1 MEVSVRVKVSEG
13 ATAYVYL
20 IDMDDTSREST
31 LSIGRRISYWYD
43 KDGNVCKVD
52 PTSDDF
58 VKKTDVVLELQ
69 SNGLYTAKG
78 LEGYYANLQ
87 AYPQYVAD
95 ATERLTNGKDLLV
108 AEGGVEYA
116 YTNAWNGVGLDGV
129 AFYYADG
136 KYYADPAKTIEVKD
150 FSEVE
155 GLTPRYEAVADKNL
169 MVSVGN
175 TNGEWKTV
183 TFYLGVNIDFKKNFR
198 LEVWSGSRDGEKKNP
213 AGSYVMFDT
222 CSTSTLSDA
231 TFNTLAQDAFDY
243 LLETKTDK
251 DGKLFADE
259 DALKE
264 ELKKDGTL
272 MYNAYSFY
280 DDAKFLRY
288 NKDWDENE
296 VGNLY
301 DDYDSTAATYAET
314 LSYLCYENSQY
325 NLIKVFANFTQN
337 EKNVPVDV
345 DPEDNTNDS
354 TTEEDETTGDETN
367 WGLLFSSL
375 AVAGVL
381 VAVLVIIGV
390 RKAIKWS
397 KKKAAALAKPRR
409 KFAKAKKTEA
419 KNADAEA
426 TEENE

>member
-1 MEVSVRVKVSEG
+1 
-13 ATAYVYL
+13 
-20 IDMDDTSREST
+20 
-31 LSIGRRISYWYD
+31 
-43 KDGNVCKVD
+43 
-52 PTSDDF
+52 
-58 VKKTDVVLELQ
+58 
-69 SNGLYTAKG
+69 
-78 LEGYYANLQ
+78 
-87 AYPQYVAD
+87 
-95 ATERLTNGKDLLV
+95 
-108 AEGGVEYA
+108 
-116 YTNAWNGVGLDGV
+116 
-129 AFYYADG
+129 
-136 KYYADPAKTIEVKD
+136 
-150 FSEVE
+150 
-155 GLTPRYEAVADKNL
+155 
-169 MVSVGN
+169 
-175 TNGEWKTV
+175 
-183 TFYLGVNIDFKKNFR
+183 
-198 LEVWSGSRDGEKKNP
+198 
-213 AGSYVMFDT
+213 
-222 CSTSTLSDA
+222 
-231 TFNTLAQDAFDY
+231 
-243 LLETKTDK
+243 
-251 DGKLFADE
+251 
-259 DALKE
+259 
-264 ELKKDGTL
+264 

-354 TTEEDETTGDETN
+354 TTEEEETTGDETN

-409 KFAKAKKTEA
+409 KFAKAKKPEA